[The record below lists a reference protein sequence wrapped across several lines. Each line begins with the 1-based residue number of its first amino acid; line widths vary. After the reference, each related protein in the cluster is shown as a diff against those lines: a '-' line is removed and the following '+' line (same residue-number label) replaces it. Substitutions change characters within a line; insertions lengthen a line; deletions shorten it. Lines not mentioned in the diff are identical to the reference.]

1 MTQDRINAIATLV
14 VAGFGLLWGF
24 YWMPVRAMVDLG
36 LPGAWGT
43 VLATVTAAVVLA
55 PFVALRWRALVS
67 ADRIGLLSVAAGGAA
82 FTLYSIGLV
91 YGRVAIIILLYFLT
105 PVWSVLIAR
114 YVMGWHTPA
123 LRIVAIFI
131 GIAGLLVMLSAGG
144 TLPMP
149 RGVGEWMSL
158 IAGILWAVGTT
169 GIRVKSDL
177 GVIPA
182 TFVFAIGA
190 TLAGLALAPFFEPFP
205 ELVAGRERGWA
216 ARAGSGHRRAV
227 VGRVAGGADVGHHA
241 ARSGAGRHPD
251 ADRGHRRRGLG
262 GAAGRRASG
271 GAGDRRRRHGGR
283 GGTAR
288 GLAGGART
296 ARRAGVGSAKDGRS
310 RITPC
315 GRSKLSV

>member
-24 YWMPVRAMVDLG
+24 YWVPVRAMVDHG

-43 VLATVTAAVVLA
+43 VLATVTAAIVLA
-55 PFVALRWRALVS
+55 PLVALRWRALLR
-67 ADRIGLLSVAAGGAA
+67 ADKVGLLSVAAGGAA

-144 TLPMP
+144 TLPIP

-169 GIRVKSDL
+169 GIRVRSDL
-177 GVIPA
+177 GVVPA

-205 ELVAGRERGWA
+205 TLSLSDNGAGLLSLALATGVLWWGVSLAALMWATMRLDPARVGILMQTEVIVGAVSAALLAGEHLATLEIIGGGMVVA
-216 ARAGSGHRRAV
+216 AGLLEV
-227 VGRVAGGADVGHHA
+227 WPVGRG
-241 ARSGAGRHPD
+241 
-251 ADRGHRRRGLG
+251 RRGG
-262 GAAGRRASG
+262 GVR
-271 GAGDRRRRHGGR
+271 
-283 GGTAR
+283 
-288 GLAGGART
+288 
-296 ARRAGVGSAKDGRS
+296 V
-310 RITPC
+310 
-315 GRSKLSV
+315 

>member
-24 YWMPVRAMVDLG
+24 YWMPVRAMVDHG

-43 VLATVTAAVVLA
+43 VLATVTAAIVLA
-55 PFVALRWRALVS
+55 PLVALRWRALLR
-67 ADRIGLLSVAAGGAA
+67 ADKVGLLSVAAGGAA

-169 GIRVKSDL
+169 GIRVRSDL

-205 ELVAGRERGWA
+205 TLSLRDNGVGLLSLALATGVLWWGVSLAALMWATMRLDPARVGILMQTEVIVGAVSAALLAGEHLATLEIIGGGLVVAAGLLEVWP
-216 ARAGSGHRRAV
+216 
-227 VGRVAGGADVGHHA
+227 VGRG
-241 ARSGAGRHPD
+241 
-251 ADRGHRRRGLG
+251 RRGG
-262 GAAGRRASG
+262 GVR
-271 GAGDRRRRHGGR
+271 
-283 GGTAR
+283 
-288 GLAGGART
+288 
-296 ARRAGVGSAKDGRS
+296 V
-310 RITPC
+310 
-315 GRSKLSV
+315 

>member
-24 YWMPVRAMVDLG
+24 YWMPVRAMVDHG

-43 VLATVTAAVVLA
+43 VLATVTAAIVLA
-55 PFVALRWRALVS
+55 PLVALRWRALLR
-67 ADRIGLLSVAAGGAA
+67 ADKVGLLSVAAGGAA
-82 FTLYSIGLV
+82 FTLHSIGLV

-131 GIAGLLVMLSAGG
+131 GIGGLLVMLSAGG

-169 GIRVKSDL
+169 GIRVRSDL

-205 ELVAGRERGWA
+205 TLSLRDNGVGLLSLALATGVLWWGVSLAALMWATMRLDPARVGILMQTEVIVGAVSAALLAGEHLATLEIIGGGLVVAAGLLEVWP
-216 ARAGSGHRRAV
+216 
-227 VGRVAGGADVGHHA
+227 VGRG
-241 ARSGAGRHPD
+241 
-251 ADRGHRRRGLG
+251 RRGG
-262 GAAGRRASG
+262 GVR
-271 GAGDRRRRHGGR
+271 
-283 GGTAR
+283 
-288 GLAGGART
+288 
-296 ARRAGVGSAKDGRS
+296 V
-310 RITPC
+310 
-315 GRSKLSV
+315 

>member
-1 MTQDRINAIATLV
+1 MTQDRINALATLV
-14 VAGFGLLWGF
+14 VASFGLLWGF

-67 ADRIGLLSVAAGGAA
+67 ADKIGLLSVAAGGAA

-190 TLAGLALAPFFEPFP
+190 TLAGLALAPFFEPLP
-205 ELVAGRERGWA
+205 SLSLGE
-216 ARAGSGHRRAV
+216 
-227 VGRVAGGADVGHHA
+227 
-241 ARSGAGRHPD
+241 SGAGLLGLALATGVLWWGVSLAALMWATMRLDPARVGILMQTEVIVGAVSAALLAGEHLATLEIIGGGMVVAAGLLEVWPVG
-251 ADRGHRRRGLG
+251 RGRRG
-262 GAAGRRASG
+262 ARA
-271 GAGDRRRRHGGR
+271 
-283 GGTAR
+283 
-288 GLAGGART
+288 
-296 ARRAGVGSAKDGRS
+296 
-310 RITPC
+310 
-315 GRSKLSV
+315 

>member
-24 YWMPVRAMVDLG
+24 YWVPVRAMVDHG

-43 VLATVTAAVVLA
+43 VLATVTAAIVLA
-55 PFVALRWRALVS
+55 PLVALRWRALLR
-67 ADRIGLLSVAAGGAA
+67 ADKVGLLSVAAGGAA

-144 TLPMP
+144 TLPIP

-169 GIRVKSDL
+169 GIRVRSDL

-205 ELVAGRERGWA
+205 TLSLRDNGVGLLSLALATGVLWWGVSLAALMWATMRLDPARVGILMQTEVIVGAVSAALLAGEHLATLEIIGGGLVVAAGLLEVWP
-216 ARAGSGHRRAV
+216 
-227 VGRVAGGADVGHHA
+227 VGRG
-241 ARSGAGRHPD
+241 
-251 ADRGHRRRGLG
+251 RRGG
-262 GAAGRRASG
+262 GVR
-271 GAGDRRRRHGGR
+271 
-283 GGTAR
+283 
-288 GLAGGART
+288 
-296 ARRAGVGSAKDGRS
+296 V
-310 RITPC
+310 
-315 GRSKLSV
+315 

>member
-24 YWMPVRAMVDLG
+24 YWMPVRAMVDHG

-43 VLATVTAAVVLA
+43 VLATVTAAIVLA
-55 PFVALRWRALVS
+55 PLVALRWRALLR
-67 ADRIGLLSVAAGGAA
+67 ADKVGLLSVAAGGAA

-131 GIAGLLVMLSAGG
+131 GIGGLLVMLSAGG

-158 IAGILWAVGTT
+158 IAGILWAAGTT
-169 GIRVKSDL
+169 GIRVRSDL

-205 ELVAGRERGWA
+205 TLSLRDNGVGLLSLALATGVLWWGVSLAALMWATMRLDPARVGILMQTEVIVGAVSAALLAGEHLATLEIIGGGMVVA
-216 ARAGSGHRRAV
+216 AGLLEV
-227 VGRVAGGADVGHHA
+227 WPVGRG
-241 ARSGAGRHPD
+241 
-251 ADRGHRRRGLG
+251 RRGG
-262 GAAGRRASG
+262 GVR
-271 GAGDRRRRHGGR
+271 
-283 GGTAR
+283 
-288 GLAGGART
+288 
-296 ARRAGVGSAKDGRS
+296 V
-310 RITPC
+310 
-315 GRSKLSV
+315 

>member
-24 YWMPVRAMVDLG
+24 YWMPVRAMVDHG

-43 VLATVTAAVVLA
+43 VLATVTAAIVLA
-55 PFVALRWRALVS
+55 PLVALRWRALLR
-67 ADRIGLLSVAAGGAA
+67 ADKVGLLSVAAGGAA

-144 TLPMP
+144 TLPIP

-169 GIRVKSDL
+169 GIRVRSDL

-205 ELVAGRERGWA
+205 TLSLRDNGVGLLSLALATGVLWWGVSLAALMWATMRLDPARVGILMQTEVIVGAVSAALLAGEHLATLEIIGGGMVVA
-216 ARAGSGHRRAV
+216 AGLLEV
-227 VGRVAGGADVGHHA
+227 WPVGRG
-241 ARSGAGRHPD
+241 
-251 ADRGHRRRGLG
+251 RRGG
-262 GAAGRRASG
+262 GVR
-271 GAGDRRRRHGGR
+271 
-283 GGTAR
+283 
-288 GLAGGART
+288 
-296 ARRAGVGSAKDGRS
+296 V
-310 RITPC
+310 
-315 GRSKLSV
+315 

>member
-24 YWMPVRAMVDLG
+24 YWMPVRAMVDHG

-43 VLATVTAAVVLA
+43 VLATVTAAIVLA
-55 PFVALRWRALVS
+55 PLVALRWRALLR
-67 ADRIGLLSVAAGGAA
+67 ADKVGLLSVAAGGAA

-169 GIRVKSDL
+169 GIRVRSDL

-205 ELVAGRERGWA
+205 TLSLHDNGVGLLSLALATGVLWWGVSLAALMWATMRLDPARVGILMQTEVIVGAVSAALLAGEHLATLEIIGGGMVVA
-216 ARAGSGHRRAV
+216 AGLLEV
-227 VGRVAGGADVGHHA
+227 WPVGR
-241 ARSGAGRHPD
+241 
-251 ADRGHRRRGLG
+251 
-262 GAAGRRASG
+262 GRRAG
-271 GAGDRRRRHGGR
+271 GVR
-283 GGTAR
+283 
-288 GLAGGART
+288 
-296 ARRAGVGSAKDGRS
+296 V
-310 RITPC
+310 
-315 GRSKLSV
+315 

>member
-24 YWMPVRAMVDLG
+24 YWMPVRAMVDHG

-43 VLATVTAAVVLA
+43 VLATVTAAIVLA
-55 PFVALRWRALVS
+55 PLVALRWRALLR
-67 ADRIGLLSVAAGGAA
+67 ADKVGLLSVAAGGAA

-131 GIAGLLVMLSAGG
+131 GIAGLLVMLSSGG

-169 GIRVKSDL
+169 GIRVRSDL

-205 ELVAGRERGWA
+205 ALSLRDSGVGLLSLALATGVLWWGVSLAALMWATMRLDPARVGILMQTEVIVGAVSAALLAGEHLATLEIIGGGMVVA
-216 ARAGSGHRRAV
+216 AGLLEV
-227 VGRVAGGADVGHHA
+227 WPVGRG
-241 ARSGAGRHPD
+241 
-251 ADRGHRRRGLG
+251 RRGG
-262 GAAGRRASG
+262 GVR
-271 GAGDRRRRHGGR
+271 
-283 GGTAR
+283 
-288 GLAGGART
+288 
-296 ARRAGVGSAKDGRS
+296 V
-310 RITPC
+310 
-315 GRSKLSV
+315 

>member
-24 YWMPVRAMVDLG
+24 YWVPVRAMVDHG

-43 VLATVTAAVVLA
+43 VLATVTAAIVLA
-55 PFVALRWRALVS
+55 PLVALRWRALLR
-67 ADRIGLLSVAAGGAA
+67 ADKVGLLSVAAGGAA

-169 GIRVKSDL
+169 GIRVRSDL

-205 ELVAGRERGWA
+205 TLSLRDNGVGLLSLALATGVLWWGVSLAALMWATMRLDPARVGILMQTEVIVGAVSAALLAGEHLATLEIIGGGLVVAAGLLEVWP
-216 ARAGSGHRRAV
+216 
-227 VGRVAGGADVGHHA
+227 VGRG
-241 ARSGAGRHPD
+241 
-251 ADRGHRRRGLG
+251 RRGG
-262 GAAGRRASG
+262 GVR
-271 GAGDRRRRHGGR
+271 
-283 GGTAR
+283 
-288 GLAGGART
+288 
-296 ARRAGVGSAKDGRS
+296 V
-310 RITPC
+310 
-315 GRSKLSV
+315 

>member
-24 YWMPVRAMVDLG
+24 YWMPVRAMVDHG

-43 VLATVTAAVVLA
+43 VLATVTAAIVLA
-55 PFVALRWRALVS
+55 PLVALRWRALLR
-67 ADRIGLLSVAAGGAA
+67 ADKVGLLSVAAGGAA

-169 GIRVKSDL
+169 GIRVRSDL

-205 ELVAGRERGWA
+205 TLSLR
-216 ARAGSGHRRAV
+216 
-227 VGRVAGGADVGHHA
+227 DN
-241 ARSGAGRHPD
+241 
-251 ADRGHRRRGLG
+251 
-262 GAAGRRASG
+262 
-271 GAGDRRRRHGGR
+271 
-283 GGTAR
+283 
-288 GLAGGART
+288 
-296 ARRAGVGSAKDGRS
+296 GVGLLSLALATGVLWWGVSLAALMWASIWPRWRS
-310 RITPC
+310 LAAAW
-315 GRSKLSV
+315 S

>member
-24 YWMPVRAMVDLG
+24 YWMPVRAMVDHG

-43 VLATVTAAVVLA
+43 VLATVTAAIVLA
-55 PFVALRWRALVS
+55 PLVALRWRALLR
-67 ADRIGLLSVAAGGAA
+67 ADKVGLLSVAAGGAA

-131 GIAGLLVMLSAGG
+131 GIGGLLVMLSAGG

-158 IAGILWAVGTT
+158 IAGILWAAGTT
-169 GIRVKSDL
+169 GIRVRSDL

-205 ELVAGRERGWA
+205 TLSLRDNGVGLLSLALATVVLWWGVSLAALMWATMRLDPARGGILMQTEVIVGAVSAALLAGEHLATLEIIGGGMVVA
-216 ARAGSGHRRAV
+216 AGLLEV
-227 VGRVAGGADVGHHA
+227 WPVGRG
-241 ARSGAGRHPD
+241 
-251 ADRGHRRRGLG
+251 RRGG
-262 GAAGRRASG
+262 GVR
-271 GAGDRRRRHGGR
+271 
-283 GGTAR
+283 
-288 GLAGGART
+288 
-296 ARRAGVGSAKDGRS
+296 V
-310 RITPC
+310 
-315 GRSKLSV
+315 

>member
-24 YWMPVRAMVDLG
+24 YWVPVRAMVDHG

-43 VLATVTAAVVLA
+43 VLATVTAAIVLA
-55 PFVALRWRALVS
+55 PLVALRWRALLR
-67 ADRIGLLSVAAGGAA
+67 ADKVGLLSVAAGGAA

-131 GIAGLLVMLSAGG
+131 GIGGLLVMLSAGG

-169 GIRVKSDL
+169 GIRVRSDL

-205 ELVAGRERGWA
+205 TLSLRDNGVGLLSLALATGVLWWGVSLAALMWATMRLDPARVGILMQTEVIVGAVSAALLAGEHLATLEIIGGGLVVAAGLLEVWP
-216 ARAGSGHRRAV
+216 
-227 VGRVAGGADVGHHA
+227 VGRG
-241 ARSGAGRHPD
+241 
-251 ADRGHRRRGLG
+251 RRGG
-262 GAAGRRASG
+262 GVR
-271 GAGDRRRRHGGR
+271 
-283 GGTAR
+283 
-288 GLAGGART
+288 
-296 ARRAGVGSAKDGRS
+296 V
-310 RITPC
+310 
-315 GRSKLSV
+315 

>member
-205 ELVAGRERGWA
+205 RLSVMENGAGLLGLALATGVLWWGVSLAALMWATMRLDPARVGILMQTEVIVGAVSAALLAGEHLAVLEIVGGGMVVA
-216 ARAGSGHRRAV
+216 AGLLEV
-227 VGRVAGGADVGHHA
+227 WPVGRG
-241 ARSGAGRHPD
+241 
-251 ADRGHRRRGLG
+251 RRG
-262 GAAGRRASG
+262 
-271 GAGDRRRRHGGR
+271 
-283 GGTAR
+283 AR
-288 GLAGGART
+288 
-296 ARRAGVGSAKDGRS
+296 V
-310 RITPC
+310 
-315 GRSKLSV
+315 

>member
-24 YWMPVRAMVDLG
+24 YWMPVRAMVDHG

-43 VLATVTAAVVLA
+43 VLATVTAAIVLA
-55 PFVALRWRALVS
+55 PLVALRWRALLR
-67 ADRIGLLSVAAGGAA
+67 ADKVGLLSVAAGGAA

-169 GIRVKSDL
+169 GIRVRSDL

-205 ELVAGRERGWA
+205 ALSLRDNGVGLLSLALATGVLWWGVSLAALMWATMRLDPARVGILMQTEVIVGAVSAALLAGEHLATLEIIGGGMVVA
-216 ARAGSGHRRAV
+216 AGLLEV
-227 VGRVAGGADVGHHA
+227 WPVGRG
-241 ARSGAGRHPD
+241 
-251 ADRGHRRRGLG
+251 RRGG
-262 GAAGRRASG
+262 GVR
-271 GAGDRRRRHGGR
+271 
-283 GGTAR
+283 
-288 GLAGGART
+288 
-296 ARRAGVGSAKDGRS
+296 V
-310 RITPC
+310 
-315 GRSKLSV
+315 

>member
-1 MTQDRINAIATLV
+1 MTQERSNAIATLV

-24 YWMPVRAMVDLG
+24 YWVPVRAMVDHG

-43 VLATVTAAVVLA
+43 VLSTLSAAVVLA
-55 PFVALRWRALVS
+55 PLVVPRWRVLLR
-67 ADRIGLLSVAAGGAA
+67 ADMVGLLSVAAGGAA

-169 GIRVKSDL
+169 GIRVRSDL

-205 ELVAGRERGWA
+205 ALSLR
-216 ARAGSGHRRAV
+216 
-227 VGRVAGGADVGHHA
+227 D
-241 ARSGAGRHPD
+241 SGAGLKALVLATGVVWWGLSLAALMWATLRLDPARVGILMQTEVIVGAVSAALLAGEHLAPLEIVGGGMVV
-251 ADRGHRRRGLG
+251 AAGLLEVWPVGRGRRRG
-262 GAAGRRASG
+262 
-271 GAGDRRRRHGGR
+271 
-283 GGTAR
+283 
-288 GLAGGART
+288 
-296 ARRAGVGSAKDGRS
+296 GVR
-310 RITPC
+310 
-315 GRSKLSV
+315 V

>member
-24 YWMPVRAMVDLG
+24 YWMPVRAMVDHG

-43 VLATVTAAVVLA
+43 VLATVTAAIVLA
-55 PFVALRWRALVS
+55 PLVALRWRALLR
-67 ADRIGLLSVAAGGAA
+67 ADKVGLLSVAAGGAA

-169 GIRVKSDL
+169 GIRVRSDL

-205 ELVAGRERGWA
+205 TLSLRDNGVGLLSLALATGVLWWGVSLAALMWATMRLDPARVGILMQTEVIVGAVSAALLAGEHLASLEIIGGGLVVAAGLLEVWP
-216 ARAGSGHRRAV
+216 
-227 VGRVAGGADVGHHA
+227 VGRG
-241 ARSGAGRHPD
+241 
-251 ADRGHRRRGLG
+251 RRGG
-262 GAAGRRASG
+262 GVR
-271 GAGDRRRRHGGR
+271 
-283 GGTAR
+283 
-288 GLAGGART
+288 
-296 ARRAGVGSAKDGRS
+296 V
-310 RITPC
+310 
-315 GRSKLSV
+315 

>member
-1 MTQDRINAIATLV
+1 MTQERSNAIATLV

-24 YWMPVRAMVDLG
+24 YWVPVRAMVDHG

-43 VLATVTAAVVLA
+43 VLSTLSAAVVLA
-55 PFVALRWRALVS
+55 PLVVPRWRVLLR
-67 ADRIGLLSVAAGGAA
+67 ADKVGLLSVAAGGAA

-169 GIRVKSDL
+169 GIRVRSDL

-205 ELVAGRERGWA
+205 ALSLR
-216 ARAGSGHRRAV
+216 
-227 VGRVAGGADVGHHA
+227 D
-241 ARSGAGRHPD
+241 SGAGLKALVLATGVVWWGLSLAALMWATLRLDPARVGILMQTEVIVGAVSAALLAGEHLAPLEIVGGGMVV
-251 ADRGHRRRGLG
+251 AAGLLEVWPVGRGRRRG
-262 GAAGRRASG
+262 
-271 GAGDRRRRHGGR
+271 
-283 GGTAR
+283 
-288 GLAGGART
+288 
-296 ARRAGVGSAKDGRS
+296 GVR
-310 RITPC
+310 
-315 GRSKLSV
+315 V

>member
-1 MTQDRINAIATLV
+1 MTQDRINALATLV
-14 VAGFGLLWGF
+14 VASFGLLWGF

-67 ADRIGLLSVAAGGAA
+67 ADKIGLLSVAAGGAA

-190 TLAGLALAPFFEPFP
+190 TLAGLALAPFFEPLP
-205 ELVAGRERGWA
+205 SLSLGE
-216 ARAGSGHRRAV
+216 
-227 VGRVAGGADVGHHA
+227 
-241 ARSGAGRHPD
+241 SGAGLLGLALATGVLWWGVSLAALMWATMRLDPARVGILMQTEVIVGAVSAALLAGEHLAALEIIGGGMVVAAGLLEVWPVG
-251 ADRGHRRRGLG
+251 RGRRG
-262 GAAGRRASG
+262 ARA
-271 GAGDRRRRHGGR
+271 
-283 GGTAR
+283 
-288 GLAGGART
+288 
-296 ARRAGVGSAKDGRS
+296 
-310 RITPC
+310 
-315 GRSKLSV
+315 

>member
-1 MTQDRINAIATLV
+1 MTQDRINALATLV

-67 ADRIGLLSVAAGGAA
+67 ADKIGLLSVAAGGAA

-190 TLAGLALAPFFEPFP
+190 TLAGLALAPFFEPLP
-205 ELVAGRERGWA
+205 SLSLGE
-216 ARAGSGHRRAV
+216 
-227 VGRVAGGADVGHHA
+227 
-241 ARSGAGRHPD
+241 SGAGLLGLALATGVLWWGVSLAALMWATMRLDPARVGILMQTEVIVGAVSAALLAGEHLATLEIIGGGMVVAAGLLEVWPVG
-251 ADRGHRRRGLG
+251 RGRRG
-262 GAAGRRASG
+262 ARA
-271 GAGDRRRRHGGR
+271 
-283 GGTAR
+283 
-288 GLAGGART
+288 
-296 ARRAGVGSAKDGRS
+296 
-310 RITPC
+310 
-315 GRSKLSV
+315 

>member
-24 YWMPVRAMVDLG
+24 YWMPVRAMVDHG

-43 VLATVTAAVVLA
+43 VLATVTAAIVLA
-55 PFVALRWRALVS
+55 PLVALRWRALLR
-67 ADRIGLLSVAAGGAA
+67 ADKVGLLSVAAGGAA

-169 GIRVKSDL
+169 GIRVRSDL

-205 ELVAGRERGWA
+205 TLWLRDNGVGLLSLALATGVLWWGVSLAALMWATMRLDPARVGILMQTEVIVGAVSAALLAGEHLATLEIVGGGMVVA
-216 ARAGSGHRRAV
+216 AGLLEV
-227 VGRVAGGADVGHHA
+227 WPVGRG
-241 ARSGAGRHPD
+241 
-251 ADRGHRRRGLG
+251 RRGG
-262 GAAGRRASG
+262 GVR
-271 GAGDRRRRHGGR
+271 
-283 GGTAR
+283 
-288 GLAGGART
+288 
-296 ARRAGVGSAKDGRS
+296 V
-310 RITPC
+310 
-315 GRSKLSV
+315 

>member
-24 YWMPVRAMVDLG
+24 YWMPVRAMVDHG

-43 VLATVTAAVVLA
+43 VLATVTAAIVLA
-55 PFVALRWRALVS
+55 PLVALRWRALLR
-67 ADRIGLLSVAAGGAA
+67 ADKVGLLSVAAGGAA

-131 GIAGLLVMLSAGG
+131 GIGGLLVMLSAGG

-158 IAGILWAVGTT
+158 IAGILWAAGTT
-169 GIRVKSDL
+169 GIRVRSDL

-205 ELVAGRERGWA
+205 TLSLRDNGVGLLSLALATGVLWWGVSLAALMWATMRLDPARGGILMQTEVIVGAVSAALLAGEHLATLEIIGGGMVVA
-216 ARAGSGHRRAV
+216 AGLLEV
-227 VGRVAGGADVGHHA
+227 WPVGRG
-241 ARSGAGRHPD
+241 
-251 ADRGHRRRGLG
+251 RRGG
-262 GAAGRRASG
+262 GVR
-271 GAGDRRRRHGGR
+271 
-283 GGTAR
+283 
-288 GLAGGART
+288 
-296 ARRAGVGSAKDGRS
+296 V
-310 RITPC
+310 
-315 GRSKLSV
+315 

>member
-1 MTQDRINAIATLV
+1 MTQERSNAIATLV

-24 YWMPVRAMVDLG
+24 YWVPVRAMVDHG

-43 VLATVTAAVVLA
+43 VLSTLSAAVVLA
-55 PFVALRWRALVS
+55 PLVVPRWRVLLR
-67 ADRIGLLSVAAGGAA
+67 ADMVGLLSVAAGGAA

-169 GIRVKSDL
+169 GIRVRSDL

-190 TLAGLALAPFFEPFP
+190 TLAGLLG
-205 ELVAGRERGWA
+205 V
-216 ARAGSGHRRAV
+216 ARAMA
-227 VGRVAGGADVGHHA
+227 
-241 ARSGAGRHPD
+241 
-251 ADRGHRRRGLG
+251 
-262 GAAGRRASG
+262 
-271 GAGDRRRRHGGR
+271 
-283 GGTAR
+283 
-288 GLAGGART
+288 
-296 ARRAGVGSAKDGRS
+296 
-310 RITPC
+310 
-315 GRSKLSV
+315 

>member
-1 MTQDRINAIATLV
+1 MTQERSNAIATLV

-24 YWMPVRAMVDLG
+24 YWVPVRAMVDHG

-43 VLATVTAAVVLA
+43 VLSTLSAAVVLA
-55 PFVALRWRALVS
+55 PLVVPRWRVLLR
-67 ADRIGLLSVAAGGAA
+67 ADMVGLLSVAAGGAA

-169 GIRVKSDL
+169 GIRVRSDL

-205 ELVAGRERGWA
+205 TLSLR
-216 ARAGSGHRRAV
+216 
-227 VGRVAGGADVGHHA
+227 D
-241 ARSGAGRHPD
+241 SGAGLPALVLATGVVWWGLSLAALMWATLRLDPARVGILMQTEVIVGAVSAALLAGEHLAPLEIVGGGMVV
-251 ADRGHRRRGLG
+251 AAGLLEVWPVGRGRRGG
-262 GAAGRRASG
+262 GVR
-271 GAGDRRRRHGGR
+271 
-283 GGTAR
+283 
-288 GLAGGART
+288 
-296 ARRAGVGSAKDGRS
+296 V
-310 RITPC
+310 
-315 GRSKLSV
+315 

>member
-24 YWMPVRAMVDLG
+24 YWMPVRAMVDHG

-43 VLATVTAAVVLA
+43 VLATVTAAIVLA
-55 PFVALRWRALVS
+55 PLVALRWRALLR
-67 ADRIGLLSVAAGGAA
+67 ADKVGLLSVAAGGAA

-169 GIRVKSDL
+169 GIRVRSDL

-205 ELVAGRERGWA
+205 TLSLRDNGVGLLSLALATGVLWWGVSLAALMWATMRLDPARVGILMQTEVIVGAVSAALLAGEHLATLEIIGGGMVVA
-216 ARAGSGHRRAV
+216 AGLLEV
-227 VGRVAGGADVGHHA
+227 WPVGRG
-241 ARSGAGRHPD
+241 
-251 ADRGHRRRGLG
+251 RRGG
-262 GAAGRRASG
+262 GVR
-271 GAGDRRRRHGGR
+271 
-283 GGTAR
+283 
-288 GLAGGART
+288 
-296 ARRAGVGSAKDGRS
+296 V
-310 RITPC
+310 
-315 GRSKLSV
+315 

>member
-1 MTQDRINAIATLV
+1 MTQDRINALATLV
-14 VAGFGLLWGF
+14 VASFGLLWGF

-67 ADRIGLLSVAAGGAA
+67 ADKIGLLSVAAGGAA

-205 ELVAGRERGWA
+205 SLSLGE
-216 ARAGSGHRRAV
+216 
-227 VGRVAGGADVGHHA
+227 
-241 ARSGAGRHPD
+241 SGAGLLGLALATGVLWWGVSLAALMWATMRLDPARVGILMQTEVIVGAVSAALLAGEHLATLEIIGGGMVVAAGLLEVWPVG
-251 ADRGHRRRGLG
+251 RGRRG
-262 GAAGRRASG
+262 ARA
-271 GAGDRRRRHGGR
+271 
-283 GGTAR
+283 
-288 GLAGGART
+288 
-296 ARRAGVGSAKDGRS
+296 
-310 RITPC
+310 
-315 GRSKLSV
+315 

>member
-1 MTQDRINAIATLV
+1 MTQDRINALATLL
-14 VAGFGLLWGF
+14 VASFGLLWGF

-67 ADRIGLLSVAAGGAA
+67 ADKIGLLSVAAGGAA

-190 TLAGLALAPFFEPFP
+190 TLAGLALAPFFEPLP
-205 ELVAGRERGWA
+205 SLSLGE
-216 ARAGSGHRRAV
+216 
-227 VGRVAGGADVGHHA
+227 
-241 ARSGAGRHPD
+241 SGAGLLGLALATGVLWWGVSLAALMWATMRLDPARVGILMQTEVIVGAVSAALLAGEHLATLEIIGGGMVVAAGLLEVWPVG
-251 ADRGHRRRGLG
+251 RGRRG
-262 GAAGRRASG
+262 ARA
-271 GAGDRRRRHGGR
+271 
-283 GGTAR
+283 
-288 GLAGGART
+288 
-296 ARRAGVGSAKDGRS
+296 
-310 RITPC
+310 
-315 GRSKLSV
+315 

>member
-24 YWMPVRAMVDLG
+24 YWVPVRAMVDHG

-43 VLATVTAAVVLA
+43 VLATVTAAIVLA
-55 PFVALRWRALVS
+55 PLVALRWRALLR
-67 ADRIGLLSVAAGGAA
+67 ADKVGLLSVAAGGAA

-144 TLPMP
+144 TLPIP

-158 IAGILWAVGTT
+158 IAGILWAAGTT
-169 GIRVKSDL
+169 GIRVRSDL

-205 ELVAGRERGWA
+205 TLSLRDNGVGLLSLALATGVLWWGVSLAALMWATMRLDPARVGILMQTEVIVGAVSAALLAGEHLATLEIIGGGMVVA
-216 ARAGSGHRRAV
+216 AGLLEV
-227 VGRVAGGADVGHHA
+227 WPVGRG
-241 ARSGAGRHPD
+241 
-251 ADRGHRRRGLG
+251 RRGG
-262 GAAGRRASG
+262 GVR
-271 GAGDRRRRHGGR
+271 
-283 GGTAR
+283 
-288 GLAGGART
+288 
-296 ARRAGVGSAKDGRS
+296 V
-310 RITPC
+310 
-315 GRSKLSV
+315 

>member
-24 YWMPVRAMVDLG
+24 YWVPLRAMVDHG

-43 VLATVTAAVVLA
+43 VLATVTAAIVLA
-55 PFVALRWRALVS
+55 PLVALRWRALLR
-67 ADRIGLLSVAAGGAA
+67 ADKVGLLSVAAGGAA

-169 GIRVKSDL
+169 GIRVRSDL

-205 ELVAGRERGWA
+205 TLSLRDDGAGLLSLALATGVLWWGASLAALMWATMRLDPARVGILMQTEVIVGAVSAALLAGEHLATLEIIGGGMVVA
-216 ARAGSGHRRAV
+216 AGLLEV
-227 VGRVAGGADVGHHA
+227 WPVGRG
-241 ARSGAGRHPD
+241 
-251 ADRGHRRRGLG
+251 RRGG
-262 GAAGRRASG
+262 GVR
-271 GAGDRRRRHGGR
+271 
-283 GGTAR
+283 
-288 GLAGGART
+288 
-296 ARRAGVGSAKDGRS
+296 V
-310 RITPC
+310 
-315 GRSKLSV
+315 